1 MKIENP
7 RKLRNNTQSCE
18 HILTANSVSEERS
31 NNHATEEQVYL
42 ENGNMCCHD
51 IHKSR
56 RVAYFLLAN
65 RDGILMSG
73 VISHKFLLGHPL

>member
-42 ENGNMCCHD
+42 EEREHAL
-51 IHKSR
+51 S
-56 RVAYFLLAN
+56 
-65 RDGILMSG
+65 
-73 VISHKFLLGHPL
+73 